1 MKTEEVLLDSNL
13 KNVPLFK
20 KGKVREVY
28 DLGDRLLLVATD
40 RISAFDYI
48 LPNGIPYKGKVL
60 TGLSAFW
67 FGYTKDIIEN
77 HFISA
82 DTGSYGEGLEGRA
95 MIVKKTEAFPV
106 ECVVRGYLAGSGWKE
121 YKQKGSIG
129 GLRIRPG
136 YKEADRLEEPVFTP
150 ATKADSG
157 HDENIDMKRCA
168 VITGKEWA
176 EKLKETSIKLYKK
189 AHEYA
194 RKKGIIIAD
203 TKFEFGLLDGRL
215 LLIDEALT
223 PDSSRFWPR
232 EKYQP
237 GRSQDSFDKQFVR
250 DYLESITWDKQ
261 PPVPELPQNIVG
273 KTSRKYLDAY
283 KYITGKELCQ

>member
-237 GRSQDSFDKQFVR
+237 GRSQASFDKQFVR

>member
-1 MKTEEVLLDSNL
+1 MNTEEVLLDSNL

-194 RKKGIIIAD
+194 RQKGIIIAD

-232 EKYQP
+232 EKYKP
-237 GRSQDSFDKQFVR
+237 GRSQASFDKQFVR

>member
-1 MKTEEVLLDSNL
+1 MNTEEVLLDSNL

-157 HDENIDMKRCA
+157 HDENIDMKKCA

-194 RKKGIIIAD
+194 RQKGIIIAD

>member
-1 MKTEEVLLDSNL
+1 MNTEEVLLDSNL

-194 RKKGIIIAD
+194 RQKGIIIAD